1 MLRTAIVIA
10 VFGLLAGGCAS
21 DSKMDDSAN
30 KSSTSTRDRAISSPS
45 TAGSEAAQSNS
56 ISQSRA
62 SRSMGVPSGAE
73 EQDTLEACLGR
84 IPRDATAGQRMLA
97 EQSCRRDYAGRP

>member
-1 MLRTAIVIA
+1 MLKTAFVIA
-10 VFGLLAGGCAS
+10 VFGLLVGGCAS
-21 DSKMDDSAN
+21 DSKMDASSN
-30 KSSTSTRDRAISSPS
+30 KSSTSTRDTAISSPS
-45 TAGSEAAQSNS
+45 TSGSEAAQSNS
-56 ISQSRA
+56 MNQSRP

>member
-1 MLRTAIVIA
+1 M
-10 VFGLLAGGCAS
+10 
-21 DSKMDDSAN
+21 N
-30 KSSTSTRDRAISSPS
+30 
-45 TAGSEAAQSNS
+45 
-56 ISQSRA
+56 QSRP